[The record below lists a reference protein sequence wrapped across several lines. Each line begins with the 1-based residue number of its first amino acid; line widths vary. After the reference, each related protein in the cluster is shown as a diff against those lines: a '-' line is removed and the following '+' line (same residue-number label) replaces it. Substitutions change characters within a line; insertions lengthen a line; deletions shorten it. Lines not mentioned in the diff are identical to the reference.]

1 MSVINQLLLDLEK
14 RRASAAERSALP
26 DHVRPLPQPEGSL
39 HWGWIAAGSTG
50 AAVLLVSIWALLSG
64 FDWTPQR
71 AAAAPQSAPPA
82 AIARQRVAAVPAGAT
97 APAKP
102 AADGGSAGSA
112 QEPAPASRLSF
123 ELSDLPDPADSAR
136 AAAETA
142 PVATARVLAPPEPE
156 SSKRD
161 KAQHVPAERAESR
174 KPAAVVAAVK
184 PAAKSEASPEIRK
197 KVHQPTPREL
207 AESEYGK
214 ATVSLHQGRLAEAQA
229 GFEAVLSLHPAHH
242 GARQALV
249 GLLLEDRKFGDAE
262 RALQEGLALAP
273 AQTGFAMTLAR
284 LQVDRGD
291 NAQAVVTLEQGLDY
305 ARANAEY
312 LAFFAALLQRQGRH
326 GDAIA
331 QYQAALRLKPAA
343 GVWWLGL
350 GISLQAVN
358 RAADAQAAYHRARA
372 TNSLNAELASFAEQ
386 RLRQL
391 Q

>member
-26 DHVRPLPQPEGSL
+26 DHVRSLPQPERGL
-39 HWGWIAAGSTG
+39 HWGWVAAGGTG
-50 AAVLLVSIWALLSG
+50 LAVLLVSSWVLLSG
-64 FDWTPQR
+64 FDWMPQR
-71 AAAAPQSAPPA
+71 AAAAPQSPP
-82 AIARQRVAAVPAGAT
+82 RVAGVAGERV
-97 APAKP
+97 APAP
-102 AADGGSAGSA
+102 GGAATKVNSANDGGTRGGD
-112 QEPAPASRLSF
+112 PAPASRLSF
-123 ELSDLPDPADSAR
+123 ELSDLPAPAGA
-136 AAAETA
+136 AGMAAENT
-142 PVATARVLAPPEPE
+142 PVQTARVLVPQEPDLPRQVDAP
-156 SSKRD
+156 
-161 KAQHVPAERAESR
+161 AFPAGRAESR

-184 PAAKSEASPEIRK
+184 PAAKSEARPEIRK
-197 KVHQPTPREL
+197 QMHQPTPREL

-229 GFEAVLSLHPAHH
+229 GFQAALSLHAAHH

-249 GLLLEDRKFGDAE
+249 GLLIEDRKFSEAE
-262 RALQEGLALAP
+262 RALQEGIALAP

-291 NAQAVVTLEQGLDY
+291 DAQAVATLEKGLGY
-305 ARANAEY
+305 ARTHADY
-312 LAFFAALLQRQGRH
+312 LAFFAALLQRQARH
-326 GDAIA
+326 DDAIA
-331 QYQAALRLKPAA
+331 QYQAALQLKPAA

-358 RAADAQAAYHRARA
+358 RAADAQIAYRRARA
-372 TNSLNAELASFAEQ
+372 TNSLNADLASFAEQ